1 MFVNHL
7 LKKKSAFSSPFNF
20 FKETCNKIGKRES
33 HKQKKK
39 VIDKLSAKLLTQTNF
54 FDLLCSQSII
64 SNLI

>member
-7 LKKKSAFSSPFNF
+7 LQNKSAFSSPFNF

-39 VIDKLSAKLLTQTNF
+39 VIDKLSAKLLTQTIF
-54 FDLLCSQSII
+54 F
-64 SNLI
+64 